1 MKLLAL
7 AFLALA
13 SCGVVANAQLSNFLS
28 DEFIEGKFKKSNLT
42 FFKLTS
48 GPELTIEW

>member
-28 DEFIEGKFKKSNLT
+28 DEFIEGKSWKNDLKF
-42 FFKLTS
+42 
-48 GPELTIEW
+48 